1 MPFFYHLS
9 LKDNITN
16 EKQYSGSC
24 KQTIKKKEEEKTM
37 KKLKRWGSVM
47 LLVTTM
53 LSGCGMQESTADAIE
68 RYQLNGEV
76 SQTSAS
82 EKYVEQSKKVPYE
95 GDAES
100 FISLEKDVDGNM
112 HFFSKDENFNYHDY
126 EMNPLAGEEMVYE
139 KTDME
144 WLHQAAP
151 NDEYWVLDVR
161 MDTEKNPVAC
171 MGTMS
176 GDWLLVKDAMET
188 KIKDCPGG
196 IAITADNLVVLPY
209 DQTGCVVDFDG
220 KKVYSFDKGRAP
232 STVSQ
237 AADTNDTYIA
247 CKTKKEDAVVVY
259 DYVEKQEVA
268 KIPYE
273 FNQDEDVVIR
283 LDQQNN
289 VYIAD
294 GRGIHRAS
302 MTDESFSTLVV
313 ADDTTMGISSTMV
326 EAMEVDNEG
335 KIWCVLTDFNSRE
348 TGVYCYTKSDIET
361 LEVLDLYT
369 MQKSDWIKKLVIDFR
384 NAYPQYGVNLMV
396 DDDKNMTEQDKIRNL
411 NAQLLSGSGPDI
423 IMLDGLPVNSY
434 MEKGMLVELS
444 ECLENSDV
452 IEGVKNTIQK
462 EAGIYAMPTRMGIP
476 VILDKN
482 GEAGSFDSIES
493 LLTSLMNNDIKLP
506 AIAADSL
513 SEFLTVVYYD
523 ELFTSEGMLDEA
535 KLSSLI
541 DVMKTLKRNGF
552 VGEVD
557 TQAREFREKNGL
569 SFGLT
574 YLPTFGWNADLA
586 YNMAMDMANVAVQ
599 ECSDINIGLF
609 GIAKELQANMSI
621 LDHMYFPYGQLG
633 INSGSSKQEA
643 AKQFIA
649 FALSEQ
655 EQSAYIE
662 DGIPVTN
669 TGLDAWTKVT
679 NSTFAMGFEMPD
691 GRELEIGWPTE
702 SEIRQF
708 VDLCKTVDKSQ
719 QMEKAIFQMINTQ
732 CQNYLSGDASENE
745 IQENIKSQVHTYL
758 EEQK

>member
-1 MPFFYHLS
+1 MKN
-9 LKDNITN
+9 LK
-16 EKQYSGSC
+16 Q
-24 KQTIKKKEEEKTM
+24 
-37 KKLKRWGSVM
+37 WGSVM
-47 LLVTTM
+47 LLVTTI
-53 LSGCGMQESTADAIE
+53 LSGCGMQESTAEAIE

-82 EKYVEQSKKVPYE
+82 EKYVEQLKKTPYE
-95 GDAES
+95 SGEES
-100 FISLEKDVDGNM
+100 FISLEKDLDGNL
-112 HFFSKDENFNYHDY
+112 HFFSRDKNFNYHDY
-126 EMNPLAGEEMVYE
+126 EMNPLAAEELVYE
-139 KTDME
+139 KKDIE
-144 WLHQAAP
+144 WLHQTAP

-171 MGTMS
+171 LGTMN
-176 GDWLLVKDAMET
+176 GDWLIVKDAMET

-196 IAITADNLVVLPY
+196 IAITADNSVVLPY
-209 DQTGCVVDFDG
+209 DQTGCVVDGEG

-247 CKTKKEDAVVVY
+247 CKNRKEDAVVVY
-259 DYVEKQEVA
+259 DYVKEEQVA
-268 KIPYE
+268 NISYE
-273 FNQDEDVVIR
+273 FNPDEDVVIR

-294 GRGIHRAS
+294 GKGIHRAS
-302 MTDESFSTLVV
+302 MTDSSFATLV
-313 ADDTTMGISSTMV
+313 AAADTTMGISTTMV
-326 EAMEVDNEG
+326 EAMEVDKEG

-348 TGVYCYTKSDIET
+348 TGVYCYEQSDIEVT
-361 LEVLDLYT
+361 EVLSVYT
-369 MQKSDWIKKLVIDFR
+369 MQKSDWLKKLVIDFR
-384 NAYPQYGVNLMV
+384 NAYPQYGVDFIV

-423 IMLDGLPVNSY
+423 MMLDGLPVNSY

-482 GEAGSFDSIES
+482 GEAGSFQSIES
-493 LLTSLMNNDIKLP
+493 LLTALMNNDIKLP
-506 AIAADSL
+506 AISADSL
-513 SEFLTVVYYD
+513 SEFLTVIYYD
-523 ELFTSEGMLDEA
+523 ELFTPEGMLDEI

-541 DVMKTLKRNGF
+541 DVMKALKRNGF

-557 TQAREFREKNGL
+557 THAREFREKNGL

-655 EQSAYIE
+655 EQSAFIA
-662 DGIPVTN
+662 DGFPVTH
-669 TGLDAWTKVT
+669 TGLDAWVKVK
-679 NSTFAMGFEMPD
+679 NPNVSMGFVMPD
-691 GRELEIGWPTE
+691 GKELEIGWPTE
-702 SEIRQF
+702 SEIKNF
-708 VDLCKTVDKSQ
+708 VELCKKVDKSQ
-719 QMEKAIFQMINTQ
+719 QMEKVIFQMINTQ